1 MSTEHLLDPELLP
14 ILQQIP
20 AFNFTREN
28 LDKFRRVG
36 AAATTLGDAEAA
48 GVRRESVTISGA
60 DQDVPC
66 LLYTPKVR
74 KAEAAYLHIHG
85 GGYVAGQM

>member
-28 LDKFRRVG
+28 LDKFRRAG

-48 GVRRESVTISGA
+48 GVRRESIRMYLACSTPRRCGKPKPLTYTFMAVVT
-60 DQDVPC
+60 
-66 LLYTPKVR
+66 LLGRWSARTP
-74 KAEAAYLHIHG
+74 
-85 GGYVAGQM
+85 